1 MSTIL
6 DGGHGHTSFGHN
18 SKFGPPTGYRPF
30 HSNLDQQCQNIADV
44 YVVFFYIKSI
54 LHVIC
59 ITNMNRLKGK
69 IYRIS
74 WNKKKCTC

>member
-44 YVVFFYIKSI
+44 YVVFFLYQINPACN
-54 LHVIC
+54 LH
-59 ITNMNRLKGK
+59 NQ
-69 IYRIS
+69 YE
-74 WNKKKCTC
+74 